1 MAQVTLDR
9 AIALLSSDK
18 VKERS
23 DGLGGMENDL
33 SEILDAKAD
42 ISRPEAHPSA
52 KQEESDIVRRIS
64 VSTFCNTKILITY
77 FTVLG
82 IL

>member
-23 DGLGGMENDL
+23 DGLGGMENDP

-52 KQEESDIVRRIS
+52 K
-64 VSTFCNTKILITY
+64 
-77 FTVLG
+77 
-82 IL
+82 

>member
-23 DGLGGMENDL
+23 DGLGGMENDP
-33 SEILDAKAD
+33 SEIFDAKAD
-42 ISRPEAHPSA
+42 ISRFEAHPSA
-52 KQEESDIVRRIS
+52 K
-64 VSTFCNTKILITY
+64 
-77 FTVLG
+77 
-82 IL
+82 